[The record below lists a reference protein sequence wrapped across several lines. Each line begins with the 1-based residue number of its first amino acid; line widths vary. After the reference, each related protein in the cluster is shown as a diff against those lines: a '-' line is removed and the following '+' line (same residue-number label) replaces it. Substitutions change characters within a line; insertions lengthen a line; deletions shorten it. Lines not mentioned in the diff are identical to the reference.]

1 MTIGTTKRRYTD
13 VHVDSHHHQTP
24 TEEFRIAEKS
34 DVPTLTQMISD
45 GQRSHKKIKRASQ
58 ESLKEWFAQS
68 ERLNIAKSHYKLK
81 GARFID
87 FARRIGLDK
96 TSAFDLVKLHKHR
109 AAITSR
115 CLDEAE
121 TAAQHG
127 EQFQYPGWRSALEWF
142 EPKQKRG
149 WSKGLET
156 AQDRET
162 PDWLYEKFNREF
174 HFTCDAAA
182 TVKNRKHKNYF
193 TKQQNALD
201 QEWRGVIWLNPP
213 WAEIGPFIK
222 KAYEAAQADATVVC
236 LVPLWTTEKWFLEY
250 AVHGH
255 IRILSDRVAFVG
267 YDQKAPQC
275 LCAIVFTKGSR
286 RRADGSLHITI
297 VEIKAPGKT
306 KYADETATL
315 MSSGLTVS

>member
-1 MTIGTTKRRYTD
+1 
-13 VHVDSHHHQTP
+13 
-24 TEEFRIAEKS
+24 
-34 DVPTLTQMISD
+34 
-45 GQRSHKKIKRASQ
+45 
-58 ESLKEWFAQS
+58 
-68 ERLNIAKSHYKLK
+68 
-81 GARFID
+81 
-87 FARRIGLDK
+87 
-96 TSAFDLVKLHKHR
+96 
-109 AAITSR
+109 
-115 CLDEAE
+115 
-121 TAAQHG
+121 
-127 EQFQYPGWRSALEWF
+127 
-142 EPKQKRG
+142 
-149 WSKGLET
+149 
-156 AQDRET
+156 
-162 PDWLYEKFNREF
+162 
-174 HFTCDAAA
+174 
-182 TVKNRKHKNYF
+182 
-193 TKQQNALD
+193 LD